1 MGKHSKK
8 PKEKT
13 GRGRENGGRENKT
26 RREDK

>member
-8 PKEKT
+8 SKEKT
-13 GRGRENGGRENKT
+13 GGGRENGGRWKKL